1 MAGLGLWSNYREAG
15 FGRRLCSMLHE
26 FLTTNREELIR
37 RCTEKVARRRAPMPT
52 ATELVH
58 GIPLFLAELTET
70 LRHEA
75 AASGVPNAVG
85 LSVVPA
91 EAPAPSGSA
100 EIDTTAGRHGNELLL
115 KGYSVDQVVH
125 DYGDLCQAVT
135 ELALEDHAVITT
147 DEFRILNRCLD
158 NAIAD
163 AVTEFERQRDH
174 RISDENTEAVNIRLG
189 LLAHELSNLT
199 TNAMLAMAAIKKGNV
214 GVGGATGAVLDRSLT
229 RLRALVDRTMVEVR
243 LTAGMPERRE
253 RVALSRLIA
262 EVQVA
267 AAIEAAAQGLE
278 LTVSPVE
285 QMLVVEIDRQIL
297 GGALANLLHNA
308 VKFTRRHGRIL
319 LKGYATVDRI
329 LIEVEDECG
338 GLPASGDGEVDV
350 STISAR
356 TRATAGLGLGLAIS
370 RRGIE
375 ANGGRLRVR
384 NRPGVGC
391 VFTIDLPQ
399 APPIRSGG
407 PDGRQH
413 PEVQAA

>member
-1 MAGLGLWSNYREAG
+1 
-15 FGRRLCSMLHE
+15 MLHE
-26 FLTTNREELIR
+26 FLITNREELIR

-52 ATELVH
+52 ATEMVH

-70 LRHEA
+70 LRRE
-75 AASGVPNAVG
+75 AASGVSDAVG
-85 LSVVPA
+85 LPVGLPVVLP
-91 EAPAPSGSA
+91 EAPTHSGSA
-100 EIDTTAGRHGNELLL
+100 EIDSTACRHGNELLL

-135 ELALEDHAVITT
+135 ELALEENAVITT

-174 RISDENTEAVNIRLG
+174 RISDENTETVNIRLG

-199 TNAMLAMAAIKKGNV
+199 TNAMLAVAAIKKGNV
-214 GVGGATGAVLDRSLT
+214 GVAGATGAVLDRSLT
-229 RLRALVDRTMVEVR
+229 RLRALVDRAMVEVR
-243 LTAGMPERRE
+243 LTAGMPERRD
-253 RVALSRLIA
+253 RVALSRFIA

-267 AAIEAAAQGLE
+267 AAIEAQARGLE

-285 QMLVVEIDRQIL
+285 QALVVEIDRQIV

-308 VKFTRRHGRIL
+308 FKFTRFHGRIS
-319 LKGYATVDRI
+319 LKGYAAVDRI

-338 GLPASGDGEVDV
+338 GLNPPGNPGPMFRPAEHGLADS
-350 STISAR
+350 
-356 TRATAGLGLGLAIS
+356 AGLGLGLVIS
-370 RRGIE
+370 RRAIE

-399 APPIRSGG
+399 APPIRSGSAG
-407 PDGRQH
+407 AWPF
-413 PEVQAA
+413 